1 MNISVTTK
9 NAPTMDEH
17 ITREKQELGNLLN
30 KLQEAIKRKNITLKE
45 EYIKNRK
52 KLMTTQ
58 DKQIQA
64 IKQRMMLEQVIQAR
78 ENEEYRQIE
87 KLIAELEI
95 QKEKEK
101 VSTIINEVEKSK
113 IRQKKMIEQEQTLL
127 NDHVQV
133 RMDNVQKQ
141 IMDLAVNGDKKGDY
155 TRCSKFISD
164 DSNVKQLLLRND
176 QDEIFHF
183 CTKCCE
189 NELGFFNHYDKFKC
203 RTGCKENLNVLRKNI
218 VNKILESALNKE
230 MGGPIK
236 S

>member
-1 MNISVTTK
+1 MNVAISTN

-17 ITREKQELGNLLN
+17 ISREKQELGNLLN
-30 KLQEAIKRKNITLKE
+30 KLQEAIKRKNSTLKD

-101 VSTIINEVEKSK
+101 VNSIINEVEKSK
-113 IRQKKMIEQEQTLL
+113 IRQKKMIDQEQSLL

-133 RMDNVQKQ
+133 RIDNVQKQ
-141 IMDLAVNGDKKGDY
+141 IMDLAVNGDKKGD
-155 TRCSKFISD
+155 
-164 DSNVKQLLLRND
+164 
-176 QDEIFHF
+176 
-183 CTKCCE
+183 
-189 NELGFFNHYDKFKC
+189 
-203 RTGCKENLNVLRKNI
+203 
-218 VNKILESALNKE
+218 
-230 MGGPIK
+230 
-236 S
+236 